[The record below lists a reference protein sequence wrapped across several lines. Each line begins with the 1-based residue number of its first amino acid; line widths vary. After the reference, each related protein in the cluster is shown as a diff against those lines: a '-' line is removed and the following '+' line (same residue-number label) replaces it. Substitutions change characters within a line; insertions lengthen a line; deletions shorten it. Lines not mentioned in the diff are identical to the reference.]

1 MFLLRFFRTPT
12 AYYEQPWKYVL
23 NQIGHAYIVGF
34 LPVLFF
40 GWLAVPILAAGYA
53 AWEYAQMRLF
63 HAVLSDGLEDLGH
76 VLMGAVAALFP
87 WVIVPHLILIAS
99 GYFLRREMAGRF

>member
-1 MFLLRFFRTPT
+1 MFLMRFFRTPT
-12 AYYEQPWKYVL
+12 AYYDSPVKYAL

-34 LPVLFF
+34 IPVFLF
-40 GWLAVPILAAGYA
+40 GWWSLPILAAGYA
-53 AWEYAQMRLF
+53 TWEYAQMRLF

-87 WVIVPHLILIAS
+87 WVILPHLILIAS
-99 GYFLRREMAGRF
+99 RFQYRRETAGNF